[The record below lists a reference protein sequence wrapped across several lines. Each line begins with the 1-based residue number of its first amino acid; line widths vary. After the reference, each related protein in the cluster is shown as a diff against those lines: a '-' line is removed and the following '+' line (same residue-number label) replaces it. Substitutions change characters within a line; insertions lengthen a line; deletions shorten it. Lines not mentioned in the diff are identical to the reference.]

1 MHFNAMVYGGKSTV
15 VEGFIGERSTRKLL
29 FSLPCLPRDSP
40 LSDNRRR
47 QLGTIRAQFSRV
59 TKPEKIEPS
68 QSARATEL
76 VQASKSDAAGAGRT
90 TTVATTRLGNTL
102 SEASPV
108 LSCDYYERIAEL
120 CVDYKTTQE
129 MQALGL
135 IPSAPRA
142 AHVEEA
148 PSAPGAAVAVA
159 AFEGHALPDSLMKE
173 HGCGLEV
180 LVGGQALREYSHGGR
195 TIVEASLETPQ
206 SRETTEQRDTPH
218 GPEVDPHWRVTPYQL
233 RLSNDNPFDVGVRL
247 WVDGERM
254 HLNAVVYGGKTT
266 VVEGFMGERSTR
278 ELLFSLPCF
287 PRDSPLSDDRRRQLG
302 TIRAEF
308 WRVSK
313 GEKME
318 PSQSARATELVQASK
333 SDAAGTGRTTTVA
346 TTRLGNTLSEASP
359 VFTHVYHERLAELCT
374 DYKTTKE
381 MQALG
386 LIPSTPRAA
395 RVEEAPSAPGAAEAI
410 AALEGHAL
418 PDPLVCSVVALLGSV
433 RVVYGL
439 DLFDRVDDIGRA
451 ALAADCKLLPRSAL
465 SGAQGALA
473 VGLPRSAVERVPASS
488 SAFVQSAAAA
498 PCDTGALCA
507 ALGGAHVV
515 DIDCAGEAD
524 GGLSRALAVALLLS
538 ERLHFVV
545 ETLWHPRGHHHQ
557 QREDTGSA
565 AQRLQEVARAFG
577 VRLSV
582 VVGGSRWAFEP
593 REALEGTRDVAV
605 AWAGDRYVALMG
617 SASVPLVRALKRP
630 VPGAPPQNPLHS
642 GEVIDLS

>member
-1 MHFNAMVYGGKSTV
+1 
-15 VEGFIGERSTRKLL
+15 
-29 FSLPCLPRDSP
+29 
-40 LSDNRRR
+40 
-47 QLGTIRAQFSRV
+47 
-59 TKPEKIEPS
+59 
-68 QSARATEL
+68 
-76 VQASKSDAAGAGRT
+76 
-90 TTVATTRLGNTL
+90 
-102 SEASPV
+102 
-108 LSCDYYERIAEL
+108 
-120 CVDYKTTQE
+120 
-129 MQALGL
+129 
-135 IPSAPRA
+135 
-142 AHVEEA
+142 
-148 PSAPGAAVAVA
+148 
-159 AFEGHALPDSLMKE
+159 MKE
-173 HGCGLEV
+173 HRCGLEV
-180 LVGGQALREYSHGGR
+180 LVGGQALREYRLGGR

-206 SRETTEQRDTPH
+206 SRETTEQRATPH

-233 RLSNDNPFDVGVRL
+233 RLSNDNPFDVGVDL

-254 HLNAVVYGGKTT
+254 HLCPIVAGGKTT
-266 VVEGFMGERSTR
+266 VVEGFLGKHSTW
-278 ELLFSLPCF
+278 ELLFSLPCL

-302 TIRAEF
+302 TIRALF
-308 WRVSK
+308 SRVTK

-318 PSQSARATELVQASK
+318 SSQSPRTEFVQASK
-333 SDAAGTGRTTTVA
+333 SDAVGAERATTVA
-346 TTRLGNTLSEASP
+346 TTRLGNTLSESSDP
-359 VFTHVYHERLAELCT
+359 VFALDFHERVVDLYV

-395 RVEEAPSAPGAAEAI
+395 HVEEAPSAPGAAVAVEAF
-410 AALEGHAL
+410 EGHAL
-418 PDPLVCSVVALLGSV
+418 PDLLVCSVVALLGSV

-515 DIDCAGEAD
+515 DTDSAGEAD

-557 QREDTGSA
+557 QREDTGTV

-593 REALEGTRDVAV
+593 REAREGTRDVAV
-605 AWAGDRYVALMG
+605 AWAGDSYVALMG
-617 SASVPLVRALKRP
+617 SAAVPQVRVLKRP
-630 VPGAPPQNPLHS
+630 VPGAPPQNPLRS
-642 GEVIDLS
+642 GEVIDLT